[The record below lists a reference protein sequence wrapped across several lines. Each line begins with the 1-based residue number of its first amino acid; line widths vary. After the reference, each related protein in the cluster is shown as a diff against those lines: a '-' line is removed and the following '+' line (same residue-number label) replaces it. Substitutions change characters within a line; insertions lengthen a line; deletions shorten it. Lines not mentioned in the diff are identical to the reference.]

1 MLPPTLVRRLVLA
14 PLVVA
19 IAVAFLVLSPFLAL
33 AALVSGLAARSRAGH
48 MRSLRLVGFAAIWFI
63 AETVALF
70 VLLGLW
76 IVSGF
81 GGRLGTEPY
90 QSRHYAVVRWFLD
103 TLYHGAEKTYG
114 LRVEVDEPELTAEE
128 RSARLA
134 RPVIVLCR
142 HAGPGDSF
150 LLIHQL
156 LSVYGRRPRV
166 VMKAALQ
173 FDPSL
178 DVAGNRLPNVFIQH
192 SKTGE
197 NIFTEQIQRLARGL
211 DQTGALV
218 IFPEG
223 ANWTPGRWRRG
234 IRRLEHQGRD
244 DLAARAR
251 DMPNLLPPRPGGTLA
266 AIAACPQA
274 DVIFV
279 AHSGPGQHHQR
290 RRRLAE
296 LPHRPGHPGEVVAGA
311 GRSGTAFGRA

>member
-19 IAVAFLVLSPFLAL
+19 VAVLFLALSPFLAL

-63 AETVALF
+63 AETVALL

-76 IVSGF
+76 VVSGF
-81 GGRLGTEPY
+81 GGRLSTEPY

-103 TLYHGAEKTYG
+103 MLYDGAEKTYG
-114 LRVEVDEPELTAEE
+114 LRVEVEEPELTAAE
-128 RSARLA
+128 RIARLA

-173 FDPSL
+173 LDPSL
-178 DVAGNRLPNVFIQH
+178 DVAGNRLPNVFI
-192 SKTGE
+192 S
-197 NIFTEQIQRLARGL
+197 A
-211 DQTGALV
+211 
-218 IFPEG
+218 
-223 ANWTPGRWRRG
+223 
-234 IRRLEHQGRD
+234 
-244 DLAARAR
+244 
-251 DMPNLLPPRPGGTLA
+251 
-266 AIAACPQA
+266 
-274 DVIFV
+274 
-279 AHSGPGQHHQR
+279 
-290 RRRLAE
+290 
-296 LPHRPGHPGEVVAGA
+296 
-311 GRSGTAFGRA
+311 